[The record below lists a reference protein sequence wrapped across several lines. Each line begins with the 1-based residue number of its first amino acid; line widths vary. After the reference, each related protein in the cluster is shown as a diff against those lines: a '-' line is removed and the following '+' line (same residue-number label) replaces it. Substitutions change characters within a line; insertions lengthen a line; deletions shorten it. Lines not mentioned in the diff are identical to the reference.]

1 MKGSL
6 YSLVFAALLGAVCA
20 GLLTAAR
27 ELTAARREANEKAE
41 RIRHI
46 LDALGVAYDAE
57 GGAEQLVQAYEK
69 NVRAVERKGTKFHE
83 YVGSDG
89 AVRAA
94 AVLFDGKGLWGPIR
108 GILALEPD
116 RRTVRRITFYQQ
128 EETPGLG
135 GEIATRSFTQQ
146 FDGQNIVSPAG
157 EAGLAVQAIA
167 GATMTS
173 QRVQEMLNRVAR
185 QILESEAAN
194 GR

>member
-6 YSLVFAALLGAVCA
+6 YSLLFAALLGAVCA

-27 ELTAARREANEKAE
+27 ELTAARREANAQAE

-89 AVRAA
+89 AVRTA

-146 FDGQNIVSPAG
+146 FDGQNIVSPTG
-157 EAGLAVQAIA
+157 EAGLEVQAIA